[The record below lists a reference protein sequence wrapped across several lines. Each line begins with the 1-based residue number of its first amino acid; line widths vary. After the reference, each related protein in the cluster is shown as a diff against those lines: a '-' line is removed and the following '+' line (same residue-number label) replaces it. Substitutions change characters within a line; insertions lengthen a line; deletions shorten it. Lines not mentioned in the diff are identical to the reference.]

1 MANYIVSYNP
11 YQNVAKIKK
20 NGVYLRK
27 NGTLCSG
34 IEGKRL
40 QNWFDKD
47 RTWPGFGYAI
57 DIDNNGSE
65 CNIEFIG
72 REIDYI
78 DLKDF
83 FDNIYRSEKNT
94 LFHLTPK
101 LLSSD
106 EDMLSKLSNLVS
118 EMKNKNFFE
127 VQQIEEIEKD
137 IVKIKEDPFA
147 ISVLA
152 TMSSGKSTL
161 LNALMQ
167 LELLPTG
174 DAATTAKIM
183 EIYDNGKQTV
193 TYEAYDYDGKLVCDG
208 KDANLEDIKKINV
221 NDSVYTVR
229 IYSGIPGVGT
239 GKIRL
244 MLRDTPG
251 PDGTD
256 DSRHRKLTEA
266 IIDDAKNMSTVIYV
280 MDATKLRTDS
290 DKELLGQILSSIS
303 CEMKEGGKQ
312 ANDRFLFVIN
322 RVDVWIESEE
332 QTLEKLLED
341 TKEYLSQWG
350 INNPRIFPVTAKL
363 ACNIHKC
370 RSGYEFKPIERS
382 HVKSDL
388 EIFNMDSP
396 EIKFEEYA
404 SVSQRVKRQLDVD
417 LCKAIETGDKYEIA
431 LIHSGIKGLEY
442 SIREYVEKYAYPIKV
457 SDAVK
462 DIISTIDEKKMR
474 GKFIDA
480 LCDDKRKLE
489 SIKAKIKEI
498 KEEKENRQ
506 NIKKKFENEID
517 NYQFPDSLGKDACEA
532 VNSGFWKLIDDSL
545 DQLPKDEKLK
555 KTDAGA
561 LVLKLEI
568 EVREIEKKLD
578 DEIKKLVNDAVYQ
591 KGNEILKKYNECINM
606 IEAGMEIADFNFKEV
621 KELKKFDFDDLKK
634 VARTVISRE
643 DITKQCSKWIP
654 NPNRHWWTPWR
665 PKEITETWTE
675 KIGEI
680 EYVDKEAVANDIIDI
695 RENSFAVVKDI
706 IVEAKSSIEAFKEL
720 FKEYLDKFSQSIE
733 KIVEDLNES
742 LSEENIA
749 NIDIEKNQRQLN
761 ELDAYLKQIKNITDI
776 N

>member
-1 MANYIVSYNP
+1 MADYIVSYNP
-11 YQNVAKIKK
+11 YQNAARILK
-20 NGVYLRK
+20 NGVCLRK
-27 NGTLCSG
+27 NGRLCRG

-47 RTWPGFGYAI
+47 STWPGFGDAI
-57 DIDNNGSE
+57 DTDNNESE

-94 LFHLTPK
+94 LFRLTPK

-106 EDMLSKLSNLVS
+106 EDMLSKLSNLIL
-118 EMKNKNFFE
+118 EMKDKNFFE
-127 VQQIEEIEKD
+127 AQQIEEIEKN

-161 LNALMQ
+161 LNALMHS
-167 LELLPTG
+167 ELLPTG
-174 DAATTAKIM
+174 DAATTAKII
-183 EIYDNGKQTV
+183 EIYDNGEQTV
-193 TYEAYDYDGKLVCDG
+193 TYDAYDDSGNLVCDG
-208 KDANLEDIKKINV
+208 KGASLEDIKEINA
-221 NDSVYTVR
+221 NDSVHTVR
-229 IYSGIPGVGT
+229 IYSNIPGIDANKVQ
-239 GKIRL
+239 L

-256 DSRHRKLTEA
+256 DSRHRQLAEA
-266 IIDDAKNMSTVIYV
+266 IINDVSMSTVIYV

-382 HVKSDL
+382 RVKSDL

-396 EIKFEEYA
+396 KIKFEDYA
-404 SVSQRVKRQLDVD
+404 SVSQRVKRQLDAD
-417 LCKAIETGDKYEIA
+417 LCKAIETGDEYEIA

-489 SIKAKIKEI
+489 SIKAKIKKI

-532 VNSGFWKLIDDSL
+532 VNSAFSKLIDDSL
-545 DQLPKDEKLK
+545 YQLPKDEKLK
-555 KTDAGA
+555 KADASA
-561 LVLKLEI
+561 LVSKLEI

-643 DITKQCSKWIP
+643 DITKQCSQRIP

-665 PKEITETWTE
+665 PKEITETWTK

-680 EYVDKEAVANDIIDI
+680 EYVNKEAVAKDIIKI
-695 RENSFAVVKDI
+695 RTNSLEVVKDI
-706 IVEAKSSIEAFKEL
+706 IVEAKSSIEAFKE
-720 FKEYLDKFSQSIE
+720 FFREYLDKFSQSIE

-749 NIDIEKNQRQLN
+749 KTDIEKNQRQLS
-761 ELDAYLKQIKNITDI
+761 ELDAYLEQIKNITDI